1 MKWINFFLIA
11 ISFVASLFYLPRLPD
26 MVPMHWNFLGEVD
39 SLMPKNIAV
48 WIMPG
53 MSLFIFLLYQIL
65 PFLDPKKNNYKS
77 FNREWHLIQTTIIA
91 FLTYMQFII
100 FYIALNPQSD
110 IMPMMFFGMG
120 LLFIVLGLVLP
131 RLKQNYFIGIRVPWT
146 LSNEENWNKT
156 HYYGGRV
163 FALVGSAILAESFFL
178 WNAPYVVFGSI
189 LIAVALPMIYSFLLF
204 KKLKD
209 KMKYVYVVLSILILL
224 TLVFGR

>member
-11 ISFVASLFYLPRLPD
+11 ISFTASLFYLPRLPD
-26 MVPMHWNFLGEVD
+26 MVPMHWNFMGEVD
-39 SLMPKNIAV
+39 SLMPKNVAV
-48 WIMPG
+48 WVMPG

-77 FNREWHLIQTTIIA
+77 FNREWHLIQTSIIA

-100 FYIALNPQSD
+100 FYIALNPEAS
-110 IMPMMFFGMG
+110 IMPMIFFGMG
-120 LLFIVLGLVLP
+120 LLFLVLGLVLK

-156 HYYGGRV
+156 HLYGGRV
-163 FALVGSAILAESFFL
+163 FALVGSLILIESFIL

-189 LIAVALPMIYSFLLF
+189 LVAAALPMIYSFLIF
-204 KKLKD
+204 KKLED
-209 KMKYVYVVLSILILL
+209 KMKYVYLGLVVLGIISLI
-224 TLVFGR
+224 FS